1 VRELISLNPGLLYE
15 FGDEQLALAER
26 VFERNRSKYAL
37 MGSYEV

>member
-1 VRELISLNPGLLYE
+1 MLYHFPGILYD

-26 VFERNRSKYAL
+26 VFERNRTKYAF